1 MANKPAPAEAARPAT
16 PRVRRPLSKSNR
28 LEIINQEPDRVYRM
42 VNLDSTRIWRFEQAG
57 WRVEDLAKHLPV
69 SERVSLPALTDNA
82 ISVGG
87 GQKQVLMSIER
98 ELYDE
103 DQAAKLERQRELERS
118 LKPKNSDGMY
128 GAELSSVF
136 K

>member
-1 MANKPAPAEAARPAT
+1 
-16 PRVRRPLSKSNR
+16 
-28 LEIINQEPDRVYRM
+28 M